1 MAKGLIILVISACML
16 SGCICVSGSQRKDR
30 PEDKMVQLEQLNS
43 DKATKIIQLQN
54 LLADK
59 ERQIDEKDLKI
70 EEMRKKLE
78 MFGVF
83 EK

>member
-1 MAKGLIILVISACML
+1 MF
-16 SGCICVSGSQRKDR
+16 SGCICVSKAQRQDR
-30 PEDKMVQLEQLNS
+30 PENTIAQLERSNS
-43 DKATKIIQLQN
+43 DKAAKIAQLQN

-59 ERQIDEKDLKI
+59 ESQINERDLKI

>member
-1 MAKGLIILVISACML
+1 MKIKTGLVILIISTFML
-16 SGCICVSGSQRKDR
+16 SSCICIPKNQKEKVK
-30 PEDKMVQLEQLNS
+30 VTQLQESILS
-43 DKATKIIQLQN
+43 KEAKITELQN

-59 ERQIDEKDLKI
+59 ERQINEKDSKI
-70 EEMRKKLE
+70 EELRKKLE

>member
-1 MAKGLIILVISACML
+1 
-16 SGCICVSGSQRKDR
+16 
-30 PEDKMVQLEQLNS
+30 MVQLEQLNS